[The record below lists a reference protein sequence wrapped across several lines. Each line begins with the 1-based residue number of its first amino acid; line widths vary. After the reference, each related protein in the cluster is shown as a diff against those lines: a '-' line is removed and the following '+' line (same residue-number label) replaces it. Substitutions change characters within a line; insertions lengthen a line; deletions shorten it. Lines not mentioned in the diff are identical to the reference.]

1 MKTWIKKNSLRLTL
15 VLAAA
20 VLAAA
25 WLLLALDGFEE
36 EVVLGVIGA
45 STWFLLLIGIAL
57 FLSHASHRRR
67 QGDELAKARPVNP
80 GAPPHY
86 QTLVRLNG
94 DPETRCTCHDRP
106 LADGETV
113 LVWPGPDALL
123 CQETHRNETT
133 P

>member
-1 MKTWIKKNSLRLTL
+1 MKTLTSKGFPFCVGALAVLLPVSWIWQAFNGFENQLRLGFTIAMTL
-15 VLAAA
+15 MFV
-20 VLAAA
+20 
-25 WLLLALDGFEE
+25 
-36 EVVLGVIGA
+36 
-45 STWFLLLIGIAL
+45 TLLIGS
-57 FLSHASHRRR
+57 FLSWASKRRAE
-67 QGDELAKARPVNP
+67 GDELAKARPVNP

-86 QTLVRLNG
+86 QTLVRIHG

-123 CQETHRNETT
+123 CQETHRNEAT